1 TYILASNLPEL
12 VPFLFMVALK
22 IPPALVIMQIL
33 AIDLGTDIVPAL
45 ALGAERAE
53 VGTMQQPP
61 RKKSQPL
68 LDRSLLLRAYGFL
81 GLLEAALAMAAFFL
95 VWWSYGYDLA
105 ELQAVTPSIL
115 SRSAD
120 AATIAIYT
128 QAITMTLAS
137 VVASQTGNVFACRSE
152 RGSILPLGFFSNRQI
167 WLGIAIEW
175 VLVAIVSNNAFLSR
189 IFSTAPLAPWQ
200 WLVLLVCPPIV
211 LGAEELR
218 KVVFHGKFIS
228 KQSR

>member
-1 TYILASNLPEL
+1 MTYILASNLPEL

-33 AIDLGTDIVPAL
+33 AIDLGTDMVPAL

-61 RKKSQPL
+61 RKKAQPL
-68 LDRSLLLRAYGFL
+68 LDASLLLRAYCFL
-81 GLLEAALAMAAFFL
+81 GPLEAALGMAAFFL
-95 VWWSYGYDLA
+95 VWWGYGYGLA
-105 ELQAVTPSIL
+105 ELQAATPAIL

-120 AATIAIYT
+120 AATIAIYL
-128 QAITMTLAS
+128 QATTMTLAS
-137 VVASQTGNVFACRSE
+137 VVASQSGNVFACRSE
-152 RGSILPLGFFSNRQI
+152 FTSIWRLGFFSNAQI
-167 WLGIAIEW
+167 WLGIAFEW
-175 VLVAIVSNNAFLSR
+175 ILVLLITHNPVLSQ

-200 WLVLLVCPPIV
+200 WLVLLVCPPSI

-218 KVVFHGKFIS
+218 KALFRDRH
-228 KQSR
+228 

>member
-1 TYILASNLPEL
+1 
-12 VPFLFMVALK
+12 
-22 IPPALVIMQIL
+22 
-33 AIDLGTDIVPAL
+33 
-45 ALGAERAE
+45 
-53 VGTMQQPP
+53 
-61 RKKSQPL
+61 
-68 LDRSLLLRAYGFL
+68 RAYGFL

-175 VLVAIVSNNAFLSR
+175 VLVLLIINNASLRS